1 MKHYSI
7 NITYNRLGDE
17 MIKRYVQ
24 NYIKHLKYEDM
35 VCYIQKEGISLTE
48 EEYQFL
54 FTYIKKNWC
63 LLFSNREQI
72 FKDLKNSLSLTTYS
86 KIEPILLS
94 YQEKYKAYL

>member
-1 MKHYSI
+1 
-7 NITYNRLGDE
+7 

-24 NYIKHLKYEDM
+24 NYIKKLKYEDM
-35 VCYIQKEGISLTE
+35 ISYMNKENIYLTE

-54 FTYIKKNWC
+54 FIYIKKNWE
-63 LLFSNREQI
+63 LLFCNREQI
-72 FKDLKNSLSLTTYS
+72 FKDLKTSLSSTTYL

>member
-1 MKHYSI
+1 
-7 NITYNRLGDE
+7 

-24 NYIKHLKYEDM
+24 NYIKKLRYEDM
-35 VCYIQKEGISLTE
+35 ISYINKENIYLTE

-54 FTYIKKNWC
+54 FAYIKKNWE
-63 LLFSNREQI
+63 LLFCSREQI
-72 FKDLKNSLSLTTYS
+72 FKDLKTSLSSTTYL

>member
-1 MKHYSI
+1 
-7 NITYNRLGDE
+7 

-24 NYIKHLKYEDM
+24 NYIKKLRYEDM
-35 VCYIQKEGISLTE
+35 ISYINKENIYLTE

-54 FTYIKKNWC
+54 FAYIKKNWE
-63 LLFSNREQI
+63 LLFCNREQI
-72 FKDLKNSLSLTTYS
+72 FKDLKTSLSSTTYL